1 MKQQEKITLENSEN
15 VIDDREQECYNNI
28 TKVSGNVT
36 GNVFE
41 LFPHGFPRIEVRIV
55 TIKDIAERCGVSV
68 STVSRVLNHH
78 PDVSQTVRNRVLQVI
93 EEVHYV
99 PNNSARDLVKAQ
111 SDDIGIVV
119 RGAGNPFFMEVIP
132 VMEQAILQKGYTPWI
147 HQINTEDDE
156 LRTGAELVR
165 SKKLKGLILLGGR
178 FDYDDTQIAVLDVP
192 FVCCTYGNSFGK
204 LKETQYSCVTIDD
217 MNEAKKAVEVLI
229 QKGHTKIAILLDST
243 DDSSISELRYR
254 GYCEA
259 LKEARIPLDE
269 DFVQET
275 GTFSMEDAYTGMT
288 KLLQRRTDFTA
299 VFAIAD
305 SMALAAMRAL
315 HDGGKMVPED
325 VSVIAIDG
333 IPMSN
338 FVVPA
343 LTTLVQPKRDMG
355 EEPVRIL
362 LDMIEGKAGHRHVT
376 LPTTL
381 REGESIRPMD

>member
-1 MKQQEKITLENSEN
+1 M
-15 VIDDREQECYNNI
+15 
-28 TKVSGNVT
+28 
-36 GNVFE
+36 
-41 LFPHGFPRIEVRIV
+41 

-78 PDVSQTVRNRVLQVI
+78 PDVSQAVRDRVLQVV

-156 LRTGAELVR
+156 LRAGAELVR
-165 SKKLKGLILLGGR
+165 SNKLKGLILLGGR

-217 MNEAKKAVEVLI
+217 MKEAKKAVEVLI
-229 QKGHTKIAILLDST
+229 GKGHTKIAILLDST
-243 DDSSISELRYR
+243 CDSSISELRYR

-259 LKEARIPLDE
+259 LKEAGIELDE
-269 DFVQET
+269 GLVQET
-275 GTFSMEDAYTGMT
+275 GNFSMEDAYAAMR
-288 KLLQRRTDFTA
+288 KLLLRRNDFTA

-315 HDGGKMVPED
+315 HDGGKQVPMD
-325 VSVIAIDG
+325 VSMIAIDG
-333 IPMSN
+333 IPMSGY
-338 FVVPA
+338 VVPA
-343 LTTLVQPKRDMG
+343 LTTLIQPRKEMG

-362 LDMIEGKAGHRHVT
+362 VDMIEGKANHCHVI
-376 LPTTL
+376 LPAAV
-381 REGESIRPMD
+381 REGESVRTLK

>member
-1 MKQQEKITLENSEN
+1 M
-15 VIDDREQECYNNI
+15 
-28 TKVSGNVT
+28 
-36 GNVFE
+36 
-41 LFPHGFPRIEVRIV
+41 

-343 LTTLVQPKRDMG
+343 LTTLVQPKKEMG

-362 LDMIEGKAGHRHVT
+362 MDMIEGKAEHRHVI
-376 LPTTL
+376 LPTTV
-381 REGESIRPMD
+381 REGESVKALNGFDFYIMQEM

>member
-1 MKQQEKITLENSEN
+1 M
-15 VIDDREQECYNNI
+15 
-28 TKVSGNVT
+28 
-36 GNVFE
+36 
-41 LFPHGFPRIEVRIV
+41 